1 MRSGRWVVEVTRRRE
16 NRPMT
21 TFSGVFRAATA
32 HGPYPYQ
39 EEFATRHEPPSLV
52 SVPTGCGKA
61 AAPVAPSGFRA
72 EEGGPRYR
80 VRRQGG
86 RRRN

>member
-1 MRSGRWVVEVTRRRE
+1 
-16 NRPMT
+16 MT
-21 TFSGVFRAATA
+21 TFCEVFRAATA

-39 EEFATRHEPPSLV
+39 EECATRHELPSLV
-52 SVPTGCGKA
+52 SVPTGCGKPA
-61 AAPVAPSGFRA
+61 APSGFRA